1 MSNLIDDYR
10 TLTAN
15 VVKDPH
21 LTRWL
26 ELLATT
32 EKVLNKCR
40 LSPAFGN
47 GKNSQIELRKRGGC
61 GVPLPRSR
69 AEKAS

>member
-1 MSNLIDDYR
+1 MSTLIDDYR

-15 VVKDPH
+15 VVTDPH

-32 EKVLNKCR
+32 EKVLNKYC
-40 LSPAFGN
+40 LSPAFGSS
-47 GKNSQIELRKRGGC
+47 KI
-61 GVPLPRSR
+61 PRI
-69 AEKAS
+69 K

>member
-1 MSNLIDDYR
+1 MSTLIDDYR

-32 EKVLNKCR
+32 EKVLNKYR

-47 GKNSQIELRKRGGC
+47 GKNSQIE
-61 GVPLPRSR
+61 
-69 AEKAS
+69 

>member
-10 TLTAN
+10 TLTTN
-15 VVKDPH
+15 VITDPH
-21 LTRWL
+21 PTRWL

-32 EKVLNKCR
+32 EKVLNKYR

-47 GKNSQIELRKRGGC
+47 GKNSQIE
-61 GVPLPRSR
+61 
-69 AEKAS
+69 